1 MKWPDLSRYEGEF
14 MEGKMH
20 GKGIRYYAN
29 GNIYDGNFC
38 EDKAHGQGR
47 FYKASENIWKA
58 GTWNMGKTDK
68 VVRENKYKK

>member
-1 MKWPDLSRYEGEF
+1 
-14 MEGKMH
+14 MH

-29 GNIYDGNFC
+29 GNIFDGHFC

-47 FYKASENIWKA
+47 FFKASENIWKT

-68 VVRENKYKK
+68 VSRESKLKK

>member
-14 MEGKMH
+14 QEGKMH
-20 GKGIRYYAN
+20 GKGKRYYAN

-47 FYKASENIWKA
+47 FYKAADNIWKQ
-58 GTWNMGKTDK
+58 GTWNMGKTEK